1 MTQRPFRILFL
12 CMGNSARSILAEA
25 ILSRSG
31 PDRFRAFSAGIQPRG
46 EIHPLTLELL
56 ATLGIPARGLRSK
69 GLHEFAGTDA
79 PAMDAVIS
87 VCEETTVEAF
97 PALPGSPVT
106 AHWGIPDP
114 AAIDWDETA
123 SRASFLDAYLALQSR
138 IARLVALPF
147 GAMDRE
153 TLRNRLEEIG
163 RTA

>member
-1 MTQRPFRILFL
+1 MTQGPFRILFL
-12 CMGNSARSILAEA
+12 CVGNSARSILAEA
-25 ILSRSG
+25 ILSRFG
-31 PDRFRAFSAGIQPRG
+31 AGRFRAFSAGIQPRG

-56 ATLGIPARGLRSK
+56 ATLGIPASGLRSK
-69 GLHEFAGTDA
+69 GLHEFAGTEV

-87 VCEETTVEAF
+87 VCEESAALAF

-106 AHWGIPDP
+106 AHWDIPDP
-114 AAIDWDETA
+114 ARIDWDDTA

-138 IARLVALPF
+138 ITRLVALPF
-147 GAMDRE
+147 GAMDRG